1 MAHFG
6 DLTREI
12 YQRGLAGHRPDL
24 PMTADGLEAAARRVL
39 PAETF
44 SYVAGGASTERTIA
58 ANREAFARW
67 RIVPRMLR
75 GVTERDLSTT
85 VLDTP
90 MTAPV
95 FTAPVGVL
103 GLVHSEA
110 DFAVARAAAG
120 LGLVSMLS
128 TASSASL
135 EDVAAATPDAPRW
148 FQLYWPRDPQ
158 LAESLVRRADAAGYR
173 AIVVTVD
180 TWTLGWRP
188 RDLALAHLPFLQ
200 RKGIANYLSD
210 PVFQA
215 RLSASPEESEQA
227 MQAAIRLWMELFG
240 NPVLSWSDLALLREW
255 TRLPVLV
262 KGICHPDDARVA
274 LDHGVDGLVVSN
286 HGGRQVDGS
295 RATLD
300 CLPGVVAAADGRAPV
315 LLDSGIRCG
324 ADVLI
329 ALALGAQAV
338 LVGRPWIYGLG
349 LAGQRG
355 VEHALRVILA
365 DFDLTLA
372 LAGYSRPSDLSAG
385 SVVREST
392 GCRPTT
398 CAGQ

>member
-1 MAHFG
+1 MANFG
-6 DLTREI
+6 DLAKEI
-12 YQRGLAGHRPDL
+12 YQRGLAGQRPDL
-24 PMTADGLEAAARRVL
+24 PLTADGLEAAARQLL
-39 PAETF
+39 PVEAL

-58 ANREAFARW
+58 ANREAFACW

-85 VLDTP
+85 VLGTS

-95 FTAPVGVL
+95 LTAPIGVL
-103 GLVHSEA
+103 GLVHPE
-110 DFAVARAAAG
+110 
-120 LGLVSMLS
+120 
-128 TASSASL
+128 
-135 EDVAAATPDAPRW
+135 
-148 FQLYWPRDPQ
+148 

-173 AIVVTVD
+173 AIVLTVD
-180 TWTLGWRP
+180 TWSLGWRP

-215 RLSASPEESEQA
+215 RLGGPPEESEQA
-227 MQAAIRLWMELFG
+227 MQKAVQVWMELFG
-240 NPVLSWSDLALLREW
+240 NPALSWSDLSLLREW

-262 KGICHPDDARVA
+262 KGICHPDDARAA

-300 CLPGVVAAADGRAPV
+300 CLPGVVAAVGGRAQV

-338 LVGRPWIYGLG
+338 LLGRPWVYGMG

-355 VEHALRVILA
+355 VEHVLRVVLA
-365 DFDLTLA
+365 DVDLTLA
-372 LAGYSRPSDLSAG
+372 LAGYARPAELGAH
-385 SVVREST
+385 SVVRET
-392 GCRPTT
+392 VG
-398 CAGQ
+398 